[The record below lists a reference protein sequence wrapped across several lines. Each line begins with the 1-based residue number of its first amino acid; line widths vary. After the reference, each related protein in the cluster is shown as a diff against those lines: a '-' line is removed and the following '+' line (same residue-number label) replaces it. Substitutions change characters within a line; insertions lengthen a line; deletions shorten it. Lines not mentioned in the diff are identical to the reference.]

1 MIGIGA
7 GHPDHLT
14 LQAAKA
20 IGRTDVFFLL
30 DKGEAKQS
38 MIELRQRVMKAYGR
52 PGPRVRR
59 RASWSSRSGIV
70 ALIPRARSAARV
82 LGWE

>member
-1 MIGIGA
+1 MRKIYVVGIGA

-30 DKGEAKQS
+30 DKGEDKES
-38 MIELRQRVMKAYGR
+38 MIELRRRIMKAYGR
-52 PGPRVRR
+52 P
-59 RASWSSRSGIV
+59 SR
-70 ALIPRARSAARV
+70 
-82 LGWE
+82 